1 MFSQKKKNH
10 TWIYACAV
18 LIVAIFAIVILIAA
32 LTGKENEEDALKA
45 NLESRVNENT
55 ANAKEPEDS
64 ADGED
69 LDTEDDED
77 TDTETNGDTIEG
89 ENKDKLQNPQKD
101 TDGQFY
107 QSYYLI
113 KYDKNVIKI
122 FFSDETGHLIEL
134 EDTSIVYETL
144 SAQDQS
150 RFKEGIKVENRD
162 DLNRLM
168 MDYES

>member
-55 ANAKEPEDS
+55 ANVKEPEDS

-77 TDTETNGDTIEG
+77 TDIAAADDTDD

>member
-45 NLESRVNENT
+45 NLESRVNENA

-64 ADGED
+64 AAGSD
-69 LDTEDDED
+69 LDAEDDED
-77 TDTETNGDTIEG
+77 RDIAAADDTDD

-101 TDGQFY
+101 TD
-107 QSYYLI
+107 
-113 KYDKNVIKI
+113 
-122 FFSDETGHLIEL
+122 
-134 EDTSIVYETL
+134 
-144 SAQDQS
+144 
-150 RFKEGIKVENRD
+150 
-162 DLNRLM
+162 
-168 MDYES
+168 

>member
-55 ANAKEPEDS
+55 ANAKEPVDS

-69 LDTEDDED
+69 LDAEDDED
-77 TDTETNGDTIEG
+77 RDIAAADDTDD

>member
-1 MFSQKKKNH
+1 MFSQKKENH

-55 ANAKEPEDS
+55 ANVKEPEDS

-77 TDTETNGDTIEG
+77 TDIAAADDTDD

>member
-18 LIVAIFAIVILIAA
+18 LIVAIFAIVVLIAA

-45 NLESRVNENT
+45 NLESRVNENA

-64 ADGED
+64 AAGSD
-69 LDTEDDED
+69 LDAEDDED
-77 TDTETNGDTIEG
+77 RDIAAADDTDD

-122 FFSDETGHLIEL
+122 FFSDEAGHLIEL